1 MSVIAITDVLA
12 GQYPVNEEIT
22 INGWI
27 RTRRDS
33 KAGISF
39 LAFHD
44 GSCFD
49 AIQAIVPSELDNYQS
64 EVLKLTTGAVQ

>member
-12 GQYPVNEEIT
+12 GQYPVDETIT
-22 INGWI
+22 IHGWI

-39 LAFHD
+39 FFIFD
-44 GSCFD
+44 GKCFD
-49 AIQAIVPSELDNYQS
+49 AIQDIVLSDICNY
-64 EVLKLTTGAVQ
+64 